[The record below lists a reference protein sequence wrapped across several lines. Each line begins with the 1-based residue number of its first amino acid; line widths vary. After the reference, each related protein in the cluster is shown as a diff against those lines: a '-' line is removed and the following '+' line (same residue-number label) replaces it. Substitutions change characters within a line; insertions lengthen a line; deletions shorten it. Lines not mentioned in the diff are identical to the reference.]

1 MEGST
6 NISTANNVAAEP
18 ITTFGTTSS
27 YNDVMTSIYRMR
39 IPANLKE
46 RVGMR
51 LVVESRGRYLSNAFD
66 RVDHLSKLKDN
77 WDGERASHILSEILD
92 NIRDVLMFSN
102 DSDWQKWSISPDIN
116 GTLILQSD
124 DALSAISLG
133 CNEFSYLSRHN
144 GKRVAKS
151 HVTFSVDSFLNIM
164 RTL

>member
-1 MEGST
+1 MEGT
-6 NISTANNVAAEP
+6 TDISTANNVAAEP
-18 ITTFGTTSS
+18 ITAFGTTSS

-46 RVGMR
+46 RVGLR

-77 WDGERASHILSEILD
+77 WDGEGASHILPEVLD
-92 NIRDVLMFSN
+92 NIHGVLMLSN
-102 DSDWQKWSISPDIN
+102 DSDWQKWSISPDVN

-133 CNEFSYLSRHN
+133 CDEFSYLSRYN

-151 HVTFSVDSFLNIM
+151 HVKFSVDSFLNIM
-164 RTL
+164 QSL